1 MADTVVK
8 RSNEAEKELENRVM
22 RYQYDKEE
30 KDRLAEQKKKDDM
43 RKKHLEIKEK
53 LDLQM
58 NERKA

>member
-8 RSNEAEKELENRVM
+8 RSNQAEKELENRVM